1 MEREIQKLL
10 KPLHTN
16 SEYKSDLCE
25 IFEEKMLLIKFLR
38 GSPTPA
44 LPESLSLEQVCGW
57 W

>member
-44 LPESLSLEQVCGW
+44 LPESLSLEQVWGW